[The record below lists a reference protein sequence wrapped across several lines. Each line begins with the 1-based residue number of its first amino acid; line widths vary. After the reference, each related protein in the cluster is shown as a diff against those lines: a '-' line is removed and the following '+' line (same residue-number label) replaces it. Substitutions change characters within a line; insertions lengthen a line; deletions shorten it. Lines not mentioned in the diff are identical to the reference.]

1 MLQVLGPG
9 LALTGPIGSM
19 ARATR
24 GLHAEMN
31 QVFNA
36 YILMVVTFAV
46 SVTLSFWIVMLW
58 QASLVCTCVFMY
70 AARQWW
76 FYCSRIYNRFYEP
89 TFYLGERA
97 VHFEERD
104 PFTPFAGKEVEKVKD
119 EDDKTVAMKNLG
131 SDQESVSE
139 ATTVTRIDS
148 EEVQNKRFSRYVFGS
163 IFGAVDKVPGV
174 NKLKQAASIV
184 SDSIANPNG
193 EMKSTQS
200 VVHTSIDPK
209 ATVSS
214 QPMTNPMAAKL
225 YRLKES
231 ILVQG
236 YLTRKGI
243 KSDHEKDERLYVVL
257 SKFSFLSFYRSKKE
271 FETNPT
277 DSSLIRPLDIAD
289 YKLRIVTSASDEGT
303 LDDTISTAGKGLA
316 AQFLLFEMR
325 LEPKD
330 VASRNRIW
338 TFRCDTN
345 DELETW
351 TDGLT
356 KFTSV
361 IN

>member
-1 MLQVLGPG
+1 MQ
-9 LALTGPIGSM
+9 
-19 ARATR
+19 
-24 GLHAEMN
+24 
-31 QVFNA
+31 
-36 YILMVVTFAV
+36 
-46 SVTLSFWIVMLW
+46 
-58 QASLVCTCVFMY
+58 
-70 AARQWW
+70 
-76 FYCSRIYNRFYEP
+76 
-89 TFYLGERA
+89 
-97 VHFEERD
+97 
-104 PFTPFAGKEVEKVKD
+104 
-119 EDDKTVAMKNLG
+119 NLG
-131 SDQESVSE
+131 SDQESVSD
-139 ATTVTRIDS
+139 ANTVTRIDT

-163 IFGAVDKVPGV
+163 IFGVVDKVPGV
-174 NKLKQAASIV
+174 NKLKQAASKV
-184 SDSIANPNG
+184 SDSITNPNG

-200 VVHTSIDPK
+200 VVHTSTDPK

-214 QPMTNPMAAKL
+214 QPMTNPIAAKL

-236 YLTRKGI
+236 YLTRKVNSLTYSLTYSLTHSLTYSQGI

-257 SKFSFLSFYRSKKE
+257 SKFGLVSFYRSKKE
-271 FETNPT
+271 FEANPT

-289 YKLRIVTSASDEGT
+289 YRLRIVTSASDDAL
-303 LDDTISTAGKGLA
+303 LDDSISTAGRGLA

-330 VASRNRIW
+330 LASRNRIW